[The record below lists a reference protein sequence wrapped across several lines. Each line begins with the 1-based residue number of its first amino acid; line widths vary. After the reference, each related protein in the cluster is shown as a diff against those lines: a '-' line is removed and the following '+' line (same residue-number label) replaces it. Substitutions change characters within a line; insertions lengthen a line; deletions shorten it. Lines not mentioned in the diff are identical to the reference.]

1 MIKFLSLASGSSGNC
16 YFFTNGET
24 SFMIDAGVGPRSSQ
38 KILSEHKL
46 SLADLDFILVT
57 HDHIDHIKALGII
70 SLKFSKPVYTTQA
83 LAESFTSHFCTKNRV
98 RGNLHVLGKMVENEI
113 CGVKVTPFPVPHDA
127 TETVGYFIE
136 FDGRRITLVTDC
148 GSVTEEVLEFA
159 KRADTLIFES
169 NYDCRMLECGPYTPS
184 LKRRITDPRYGHLS
198 NDQAAAA
205 LQDIY
210 RDRSG
215 RMDHLFLCH
224 ISGNNNTP
232 ELALRCVADALSS
245 IGATSEKIKVECL
258 RRGKASPLY
267 VL

>member
-16 YFFTNGET
+16 YFFTNGEI

-38 KILSEHKL
+38 KALSEHNL

-70 SLKFSKPVYTTQA
+70 SSKFSKPVYTTQA
-83 LAESFTSHFCTKNRV
+83 LTDSFAGHFCTKERI
-98 RGNLHVLGKMVENEI
+98 RGNLHVLGKMVENDV
-113 CGVKVTPFPVPHDA
+113 CGVKVTPFPVLHDA

-136 FDGRRITLVTDC
+136 FDGRRIALVTDC
-148 GSVTEEVLEFA
+148 GSVTEEVSDFA
-159 KRADTLIFES
+159 KMADILIFES
-169 NYDCRMLECGPYTPS
+169 NYDCRMLECGPYYPS
-184 LKRRITDPRYGHLS
+184 LKKRITDPRFGHLS

-205 LQDIY
+205 LKEIY
-210 RDRSG
+210 VG
-215 RMDHLFLCH
+215 RTGRLDNIFLCH
-224 ISGNNNTP
+224 ISGINNTP
-232 ELALRCVADALSS
+232 ELALNCVANALSEV
-245 IGATSEKIKVECL
+245 GATSDKIRIECL